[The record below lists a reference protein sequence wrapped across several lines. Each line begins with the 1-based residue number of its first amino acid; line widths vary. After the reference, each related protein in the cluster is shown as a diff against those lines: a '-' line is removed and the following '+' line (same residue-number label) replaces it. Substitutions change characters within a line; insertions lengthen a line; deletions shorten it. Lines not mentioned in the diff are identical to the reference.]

1 MKKEN
6 IKNTNLLLVTTLGF
20 ALGMRQMA
28 MTMVMPFI
36 STYSKQLKYYTP
48 VLAGVALGIF
58 GLMQAVFQ
66 IFYGIWSDKQGNK
79 RVMLCGLMQV
89 VIGLVIAHFADN
101 IYALIFAR
109 AMQGSGAVIA
119 VGYSWVS
126 GVCTNSKERLKSLS
140 IISMM
145 VSGAAAASFALGS
158 IINKFVS
165 VENMFMYSAV
175 IILGASIVIAL
186 FLKDNKNVNNNN
198 ISTKHVMKILIKDK
212 CFDALNIAG
221 LLNNFIMTGVFFCI
235 PQYLENITG
244 LDGMWKVFMPSVI
257 IAIIVI
263 QNVVKKCDNVKSIKF
278 LIINF
283 ILTAVGVLFYLNK
296 SSFILILIGTILF
309 MSGYIGISTVVSN
322 LGNDLLANEYRGAG
336 NGILNSVQYIGS
348 FIGSLVVAKIW
359 SISEIYSFI
368 VLCIAGI
375 AGAVIV
381 KTYVKKERFN
391 ER

>member
-145 VSGAAAASFALGS
+145 EQLQ
-158 IINKFVS
+158 
-165 VENMFMYSAV
+165 
-175 IILGASIVIAL
+175 
-186 FLKDNKNVNNNN
+186 
-198 ISTKHVMKILIKDK
+198 H
-212 CFDALNIAG
+212 
-221 LLNNFIMTGVFFCI
+221 LLLWG
-235 PQYLENITG
+235 Q
-244 LDGMWKVFMPSVI
+244 
-257 IAIIVI
+257 
-263 QNVVKKCDNVKSIKF
+263 
-278 LIINF
+278 
-283 ILTAVGVLFYLNK
+283 
-296 SSFILILIGTILF
+296 
-309 MSGYIGISTVVSN
+309 
-322 LGNDLLANEYRGAG
+322 
-336 NGILNSVQYIGS
+336 
-348 FIGSLVVAKIW
+348 
-359 SISEIYSFI
+359 
-368 VLCIAGI
+368 
-375 AGAVIV
+375 
-381 KTYVKKERFN
+381 
-391 ER
+391 